1 MYFLHRNSC
10 RESPLIYGLPN
21 THNEHQQDQVLTNKC
36 RSNNHLKWAIVC
48 VEKSIHLCMNWYLRL
63 EENHKFFVIETPRS
77 VLFFNRVISS
87 FACPKKN
94 LKSQSSTQK
103 DSMNPGI
110 MQLHEI
116 YRNLAQ
122 NLHVIFEEWL

>member
-1 MYFLHRNSC
+1 M
-10 RESPLIYGLPN
+10 
-21 THNEHQQDQVLTNKC
+21 
-36 RSNNHLKWAIVC
+36 
-48 VEKSIHLCMNWYLRL
+48 RL

-77 VLFFNRVISS
+77 VLFFNCLISS

>member
-1 MYFLHRNSC
+1 M
-10 RESPLIYGLPN
+10 
-21 THNEHQQDQVLTNKC
+21 
-36 RSNNHLKWAIVC
+36 
-48 VEKSIHLCMNWYLRL
+48 RL

-77 VLFFNRVISS
+77 VLLFKHVISS
-87 FACPKKN
+87 FACPKQN
-94 LKSQSSTQK
+94 LKSQSLTQK
-103 DSMNPGI
+103 DLMNPGI

>member
-1 MYFLHRNSC
+1 M
-10 RESPLIYGLPN
+10 
-21 THNEHQQDQVLTNKC
+21 
-36 RSNNHLKWAIVC
+36 
-48 VEKSIHLCMNWYLRL
+48 RL
-63 EENHKFFVIETPRS
+63 EENHKFFVIETLRS
-77 VLFFNRVISS
+77 VLLFKHVISS
-87 FACPKKN
+87 FACPKQN

-103 DSMNPGI
+103 DLMNPGI